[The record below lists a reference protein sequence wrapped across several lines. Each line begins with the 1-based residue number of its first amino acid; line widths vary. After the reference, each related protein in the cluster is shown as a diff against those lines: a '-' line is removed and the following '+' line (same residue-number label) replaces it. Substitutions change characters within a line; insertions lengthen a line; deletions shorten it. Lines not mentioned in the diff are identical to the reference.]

1 MLQAA
6 LGLPTRRSAEVAPYD
21 LASLRPG
28 GATRL
33 LHQFEDA
40 EFVRRRGRWLSS
52 RVCEIDLQEVAV
64 VTHQTRI
71 SATARSRIS
80 ELVKAYL
87 EIVEKTIRMLDSFI
101 PLSAWPHLWWTS
113 LSGQYG
119 RSGADEFHH
128 NAMNNMA
135 QSSYAL
141 RCEKE
146 CGSLAHVRLNACMKH
161 PSQASPAPPCF
172 ACSVTTHGAFHQNNA
187 MNNMAQSSYALGC
200 EKECG
205 SRLIYIPN

>member
-1 MLQAA
+1 MLQIHQLKTRRVAARHQAAQIDPQDVVRLLTAAFGKLNSSEPLSFSSSTLRKRFSMLQAA

-40 EFVRRRGRWLSS
+40 EFVRRRGHWLSS
-52 RVCEIDLQEVAV
+52 RVCEINLQEVAV

-87 EIVEKTIRMLDSFI
+87 EILEKTIRMLDSFI
-101 PLSAWPHLWWTS
+101 PLSAWPHLW
-113 LSGQYG
+113 
-119 RSGADEFHH
+119 
-128 NAMNNMA
+128 
-135 QSSYAL
+135 
-141 RCEKE
+141 
-146 CGSLAHVRLNACMKH
+146 
-161 PSQASPAPPCF
+161 
-172 ACSVTTHGAFHQNNA
+172 
-187 MNNMAQSSYALGC
+187 
-200 EKECG
+200 
-205 SRLIYIPN
+205 